1 MRIRSG
7 IVVSLLLLGSG
18 LTGCAVGQIK
28 TEPAPHAA
36 EPLCAQVVLS
46 LPQSLG
52 TRSALSTTAQA
63 TAAWG
68 DPVNPIVLHC
78 GVESPGPTTDS
89 CTTVSDAHGIEVDWI
104 SRARS
109 DSWEFTTYGR
119 NPAVRLV
126 VPTSVA
132 EDGAEFLI
140 QLGPA
145 VAQTPVSR
153 SCM

>member
-1 MRIRSG
+1 MRVRASIA
-7 IVVSLLLLGSG
+7 VSLLLLSGG

-28 TEPAPHAA
+28 TEAAPHAA
-36 EPLCAQVVLS
+36 DPLCAQVVLN
-46 LPQSLG
+46 LPQILG
-52 TRSALSTTAQA
+52 TQPALTTTSQA

-68 DPVNPIVLHC
+68 DPVDPIVLHC